1 MANLRA
7 DRAIEEEQP
16 SATSA
21 EDAQHRL
28 LEHRKNADR
37 IAHQKKRDSQ
47 RS

>member
-7 DRAIEEEQP
+7 DRAIEEP

-21 EDAQHRL
+21 EDAQQRL
-28 LEHRKNADR
+28 LEHRRNADR
-37 IAHQKKRDSQ
+37 IAHQKKRDSL